1 MLAIAADAISL
12 ILLCQGIVN
21 AENYDLLNATHK
33 IWNAGLRRQIIHG
46 SFALNLARC
55 GR

>member
-1 MLAIAADAISL
+1 MVTIDANAISL

-21 AENYDLLNATHK
+21 AEFYDLLNAAH
-33 IWNAGLRRQIIHG
+33 QIQNTCLEKNEGVIL
-46 SFALNLARC
+46 SPARL